1 MTGRDSGFVP
11 YEILWC
17 GAGVWR
23 NRESGQYL
31 AAARGDSAAVCP
43 GCVKRFDFVNRER
56 KIAGIRLSFR

>member
-11 YEILWC
+11 YEIWWS
-17 GAGVWR
+17 GAWVWR

-31 AAARGDSAAVCP
+31 ATARGDSVAVRP

-56 KIAGIRLSFR
+56 KIGSIRLSFR